1 MTNYAAVLLARAQAL
16 LTATV
21 TTTSAGRT
29 ATAGNAARLAAF
41 LTRQAVEELI
51 DQRCAELCAVQRTGG
66 TAKARIAIIKSLD
79 RTPAA
84 VVLIDAWHHLTDF
97 CHQHA
102 YQLSPTT
109 AEVRTHCLAVQDAY
123 FSADKCR

>member
-16 LTATV
+16 LTTV

-51 DQRCAELCAVQRTGG
+51 DLRCAELCAVQRTGG
-66 TAKARIAIIKSLD
+66 TAKAKIAIIKSLD